1 LGAYLAFHGSP
12 LWWATIHRTHHRYV
26 DTPLDP
32 HAPGTKGGFAAYAF
46 YTAMQYPPHINPAK
60 QSKDLL
66 KDPIYAFLEQPGK
79 TWHRAYALCV
89 CLSLLFRVALWIA
102 FGPIIAG
109 ASLLAG
115 IAALNVPL
123 LLNVFC
129 HIPKLGYKNFQL
141 KDDSVNVWWM
151 ALVCAG
157 EGWHNNHHAYPAS
170 AKSGG
175 KAWEIDP
182 SWCVLRALKSVG
194 LVTYMNESINDD
206 RSDNKGELP
215 GDGGPKVPLTVV
227 LKEPEPASVV

>member
-1 LGAYLAFHGSP
+1 
-12 LWWATIHRTHHRYV
+12 
-26 DTPLDP
+26 
-32 HAPGTKGGFAAYAF
+32 
-46 YTAMQYPPHINPAK
+46 
-60 QSKDLL
+60 
-66 KDPIYAFLEQPGK
+66 
-79 TWHRAYALCV
+79 
-89 CLSLLFRVALWIA
+89 
-102 FGPIIAG
+102 
-109 ASLLAG
+109 LLAG